1 MYVYQLTGKNYPA
14 CDMNTG
20 ILNESMLVGDLSK
33 GSIVAFN
40 LLYKTYC
47 KRLYRF
53 SLRYLRS
60 EKEAEEL
67 VQEVFAIIW
76 EKRETLNQELSFKSF
91 LFTIAFNIIRK
102 HFRKKARLAKYL
114 NAGLAD
120 DTNYQIADDTNYQ
133 SLYTYLLTLI
143 DQLPE
148 RRREVFVKSRLEGL
162 PNRKIADEMKISL
175 KTVENHLSDAM
186 RFLREHLNRESM
198 PVILFYMLFL
208 SR

>member
-1 MYVYQLTGKNYPA
+1 
-14 CDMNTG
+14 MNSG
-20 ILNESMLVGDLSK
+20 VLNESLLVRDLSK
-33 GSIVAFN
+33 GSMVAFN
-40 LLYKTYC
+40 LLYKTYS

-53 SLRYLRS
+53 AWRYLRS

-76 EKRETLNQELSFKSF
+76 EKRDTLNQELSFKSF

-102 HFRKKARLAKYL
+102 HFRSKAQLAKYL
-114 NAGLAD
+114 TTGLPGDTDFQSAD
-120 DTNYQIADDTNYQ
+120 DTNFQ
-133 SLYTYLLTLI
+133 SLYQYLLKLI

-162 PNRKIADEMKISL
+162 PNRKIADDMKISL

-186 RFLREHLNRESM
+186 RFLREHLNRESL